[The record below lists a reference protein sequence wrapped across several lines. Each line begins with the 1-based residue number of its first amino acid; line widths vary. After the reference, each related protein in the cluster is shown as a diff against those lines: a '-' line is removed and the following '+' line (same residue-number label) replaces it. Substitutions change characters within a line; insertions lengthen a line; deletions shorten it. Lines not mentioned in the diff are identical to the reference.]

1 MERRIKPVARA
12 SATAMVVATGLMLL
26 ASTGQTPSG
35 FVPAALGGPL
45 GLFEGPADSM
55 SDVLS
60 IGDGTVDANELAAL
74 LKTTG
79 PSAAPAG
86 PLQAAPPMTAANAA
100 ALALLPP
107 AIEPASASTSKQS
120 LDLKP
125 VLDGEG
131 RVDCSKAVSCVVDP
145 STNTTTVTFA
155 DGVVAVVQKINDL
168 TLVAYKTLGDVIEGI
183 IPQGLPALPAAVVP
197 APVISA
203 GPTTVPDLKPAPTLS
218 ARPDTLS
225 PTTLS
230 PTTLSPTN
238 KSEPSVEAGPVAPSA
253 PTAPDLSASDVRP
266 TLTIS
271 KPPVDFDAPTT
282 GGGSGGGSTPGS
294 PGGALD
300 TVKDAV
306 GSVVDAVSDA
316 VKSLGP
322 GAAVSESGP
331 AGSSAGSSAGT
342 PADKPADKP
351 AE

>member
-1 MERRIKPVARA
+1 MERRIKPLTRA
-12 SATAMVVATGLMLL
+12 GATAVVAATGLMML

-45 GLFEGPADSM
+45 SPFDVPADGM

-60 IGDGTVDANELAAL
+60 IGDGAVDANDLATL

-86 PLQAAPPMTAANAA
+86 PLQAASPPTAANAA

-107 AIEPASASTSKQS
+107 AIEPASAPTAKQS

-125 VLDGEG
+125 VLDGQG
-131 RVDCSKAVSCVVDP
+131 QVDCSKAVSCVVDP

-168 TLVAYKTLGDVIEGI
+168 TLVAYKTLGDVFEGI
-183 IPQGLPALPAAVVP
+183 LPQSLPALPAAVVP

-203 GPTTVPDLKPAPTLS
+203 GPATVPNLAPAPQLS
-218 ARPDTLS
+218 ARPDTQS
-225 PTTLS
+225 AN
-230 PTTLSPTN
+230 TN
-238 KSEPSVEAGPVAPSA
+238 TKSEPTVETGPVAPSA
-253 PTAPDLSASDVRP
+253 PAAPDLSASDVRP

-282 GGGSGGGSTPGS
+282 GGGSGGGSAGT

-300 TVKDAV
+300 NVKDAV

-322 GAAVSESGP
+322 GAAVSENAP
-331 AGSSAGSSAGT
+331 ADSPADT
-342 PADKPADKP
+342 PAK
-351 AE
+351 

>member
-1 MERRIKPVARA
+1 MERRIKPVTRA
-12 SATAMVVATGLMLL
+12 GATAIVAATGLMLL

-45 GLFEGPADSM
+45 GLFDGPPDSM

-60 IGDGTVDANELAAL
+60 IGDGAVDANDLAAL

-79 PSAAPAG
+79 PSAVPAG
-86 PLQAAPPMTAANAA
+86 PVQAASPMTAANAA

-107 AIEPASASTSKQS
+107 AIDPVSAPTAKQS

-125 VLDGEG
+125 VLDGQG

-168 TLVAYKTLGDVIEGI
+168 TLVAYKTLGDVFEGI
-183 IPQGLPALPAAVVP
+183 IPQGLPALPAAAVP

-203 GPTTVPDLKPAPTLS
+203 GPATVPDLNPAPTLS
-218 ARPDTLS
+218 ARPDTQS
-225 PTTLS
+225 PNTLS
-230 PTTLSPTN
+230 PSAQSPSI
-238 KSEPSVEAGPVAPSA
+238 KPESSVEAGPVAPSA

-282 GGGSGGGSTPGS
+282 GGGSKDDTPGS

-300 TVKDAV
+300 AVKGAV
-306 GSVVDAVSDA
+306 GSVVDAVTDA
-316 VKSLGP
+316 VQSIGP
-322 GAAVSESGP
+322 GAAISESG
-331 AGSSAGSSAGT
+331 

>member
-12 SATAMVVATGLMLL
+12 SATAMVAATGLMLL

-218 ARPDTLS
+218 ARPN
-225 PTTLS
+225 TLS

-282 GGGSGGGSTPGS
+282 GGGSGGGNTPGS
-294 PGGALD
+294 PDGALD
-300 TVKDAV
+300 AVKGAV
-306 GSVVDAVSDA
+306 GSVVDAVTDA
-316 VKSLGP
+316 VQSIGP
-322 GAAVSESGP
+322 GAAISESG
-331 AGSSAGSSAGT
+331 

>member
-203 GPTTVPDLKPAPTLS
+203 GPTTVPDLKQAPTLS

-225 PTTLS
+225 PNTLS

-316 VKSLGP
+316 VK
-322 GAAVSESGP
+322 
-331 AGSSAGSSAGT
+331 
-342 PADKPADKP
+342 
-351 AE
+351 

>member
-1 MERRIKPVARA
+1 MERRIKPLTRA
-12 SATAMVVATGLMLL
+12 GATAVVAATGLMML

-45 GLFEGPADSM
+45 SPFDVPADGM

-60 IGDGTVDANELAAL
+60 IGDGAVDANDLATL

-86 PLQAAPPMTAANAA
+86 PLQAASPTTAANAA

-107 AIEPASASTSKQS
+107 AIEQASAPTAKQS

-125 VLDGEG
+125 VLDGQG
-131 RVDCSKAVSCVVDP
+131 QVDCSKAVSCVVDP

-168 TLVAYKTLGDVIEGI
+168 TLVAYKTLGDVFEGI

-197 APVISA
+197 APAISA
-203 GPTTVPDLKPAPTLS
+203 GPATVPDLQPAPSLS
-218 ARPDTLS
+218 ARPNTQS
-225 PTTLS
+225 PGTGS
-230 PTTLSPTN
+230 PNT
-238 KSEPSVEAGPVAPSA
+238 KSEPTVETGPVAPSA
-253 PTAPDLSASDVRP
+253 PAAPDLSASDVRP

-282 GGGSGGGSTPGS
+282 GGGSGGGNTPGS
-294 PGGALD
+294 PDGALD
-300 TVKDAV
+300 AVKGAV
-306 GSVVDAVSDA
+306 GSVVDAVTDA

-322 GAAVSESGP
+322 GAAISESGP
-331 AGSSAGSSAGT
+331 TGAPDG
-342 PADKPADKP
+342 PP

>member
-12 SATAMVVATGLMLL
+12 SATAMVAATGLLLL

-45 GLFEGPADSM
+45 GLFDGRADGM

-60 IGDGTVDANELAAL
+60 IGDGAVDANDLATL

-86 PLQAAPPMTAANAA
+86 PLQTPTAPTAANAA
-100 ALALLPP
+100 ELALLPP
-107 AIEPASASTSKQS
+107 VIEPTGALTSKQS

-125 VLDGEG
+125 VLDGQG

-145 STNTTTVTFA
+145 STNTTTVTFS

-168 TLVAYKTLGDVIEGI
+168 TLVAYKTLGDVFEGLL
-183 IPQGLPALPAAVVP
+183 PQGVPALPAAVVP

-203 GPTTVPDLKPAPTLS
+203 GPATVPNLAPAPNLS
-218 ARPDTLS
+218 ARPDTNS
-225 PTTLS
+225 G
-230 PTTLSPTN
+230 
-238 KSEPSVEAGPVAPSA
+238 PSVETGPAAPSA
-253 PTAPDLSASDVRP
+253 PAAPDLSASDVRP

-271 KPPVDFDAPTT
+271 KPPVDFDAPTS
-282 GGGSGGGSTPGS
+282 GGGSGGGSAGS

-300 TVKDAV
+300 AVKGAV

-322 GAAVSESGP
+322 GAATNEPGP
-331 AGSSAGSSAGT
+331 TGSSADT
-342 PADKPADKP
+342 PAG
-351 AE
+351 